1 MHEPFDAGDD
11 SAAKDKIADF
21 VRSGEMRPLDV
32 GPLRRARELEAMGF
46 LHISLQQPLELNWQS
61 SIKILP

>member
-1 MHEPFDAGDD
+1 
-11 SAAKDKIADF
+11 
-21 VRSGEMRPLDV
+21 MRPFDV

-46 LHISLQQPLELNWQS
+46 LHISLQQPFQLNWQS

>member
-1 MHEPFDAGDD
+1 MLAGDD
-11 SAAKDKIADF
+11 SAAKSKIAEL
-21 VRSGEMRPLDV
+21 VRSGAMRPFDV

-46 LHISLQQPLELNWQS
+46 LHIAVQQPLQLNWHS